1 MYFKRVPMN
10 LQEAV
15 SYEVSKGFESRD
27 EFREVMNEIA
37 DEYNVT
43 VDLVYN
49 IYYNQDIECEV

>member
-15 SYEVSKGFESRD
+15 SFEVSKGFESRD

-43 VDLVYN
+43 VDLVYDL
-49 IYYNQDIECEV
+49 YYNQDIECEV